1 LILSNALSQFRK
13 NDAIGKIAIDHVT
26 KLLDV
31 LDPEEEESLAVL
43 CKAAQLCEEAMTK
56 QG

>member
-1 LILSNALSQFRK
+1 
-13 NDAIGKIAIDHVT
+13 
-26 KLLDV
+26 LLDV

-43 CKAAQLCEEAMTK
+43 RKAAQLCEEAMTK